1 MTGIGIAVTGTV
13 LAALFTGDFQRRLE
27 LGTNGAVPA
36 AVTVAGLTLTV
47 VAAALVGWGFG
58 RARRGG
64 NGLADTRDQTLH
76 DYRLLWHVMTKCSMV
91 AELSTK
97 VTIC

>member
-1 MTGIGIAVTGTV
+1 VTGIGIAVTGTV
-13 LAALFTGDFQRRLE
+13 LAALFTGDFA
-27 LGTNGAVPA
+27 NGNWSSGQTAQFQQ

-64 NGLADTRDQTLH
+64 NGLADT
-76 DYRLLWHVMTKCSMV
+76 S
-91 AELSTK
+91 
-97 VTIC
+97 